1 MVLTFGM
8 SMPFSMIVVASST
21 SKSPRVKA
29 CMRRSSSSSSSWP
42 WPTVTRTPGTISR
55 SLVSRSSIDSTRL
68 WTKKT

>member
-29 CMRRSSSSSSSWP
+29 CIRRDSSSSSSWP
-42 WPTVTRTPGTISR
+42 WPTVMRTPGTISR
-55 SLVSRSSIDSTRL
+55 SLASRSSIDSTRL
-68 WTKKT
+68 